1 MGSRFHL
8 TDEETGLEM
17 LSKLAYQV
25 GQLGLKINNS
35 LLVKLQNFF
44 SLRPGFVQY
53 SYDSSPQLSV
63 VGDQRALSVTV
74 KIHHDLFSCLGSS

>member
-25 GQLGLKINNS
+25 GQLGLKIDNS
-35 LLVKLQNFF
+35 VLVNFRISSIYALALCSTAMIAHHNF
-44 SLRPGFVQY
+44 QSLEINVHY
-53 SYDSSPQLSV
+53 L
-63 VGDQRALSVTV
+63 
-74 KIHHDLFSCLGSS
+74 